1 MNLLV
6 PKCIFPDSVNFFI
19 TVLWVV
25 AIIGV
30 CYDVTKLIEVS
41 GIQVY
46 YEYGCYT
53 ITAAGRNLIQNDSY
67 HKRMV
72 IATAGIVETWNM
84 MRELLLH

>member
-1 MNLLV
+1 M
-6 PKCIFPDSVNFFI
+6 
-19 TVLWVV
+19 V

-53 ITAAGRNLIQNDSY
+53 ITAAGRNVIQSDSY
-67 HKRMV
+67 YKRMV
-72 IATAGIVETWNM
+72 IATAGIVVAWNII